1 MKPVLSTLLSA
12 LLLTALACLPAFAA
26 GNAPAQ
32 AARLNLAAP
41 VVISGTVTDVRIDY
55 GLQYPAILVNGSWI
69 KLAPVWY
76 LVDKGIE
83 ISVGDV
89 VKVTAVPCTEPDGI
103 SYYAI
108 DITLDGTTY
117 PLRTVDGTPA
127 WNVAATVRFD
137 RARYGTSSGGS
148 VVAGSVTTV
157 TGVID
162 GLVMNRGIRNPE
174 MTILLG
180 NGTRVVVKL
189 GPERYMEQND
199 FELKLQERVTA
210 RIAVEEKTRAYVA
223 LQVTNQ
229 VGQTLTFR
237 HDDGSPA
244 W

>member
-1 MKPVLSTLLSA
+1 MKQVFGTLLSA
-12 LLLTALACLPAFAA
+12 LLLTALACLPALAA

-32 AARLNLAAP
+32 TARLNSTAP
-41 VVISGTVTDVRIDY
+41 VVLSGTVTDVRVDY

-76 LVDKGIE
+76 LLDKGIE
-83 ISVGDV
+83 VAVGDTV
-89 VKVTAVPCTEPDGI
+89 SVTAVPCTEPDGV

-117 PLRTVDGTPA
+117 VLRTVDGTPA
-127 WNVAATVRFD
+127 WNAKAAMMAG
-137 RARYGTSSGGS
+137 RARYGTPAGS
-148 VVAGSVTTV
+148 PVVAGSVTTV
-157 TGVID
+157 SGVID
-162 GLVMNRGIRNPE
+162 ALVMNRGIRNPE
-174 MTILLG
+174 MTILA
-180 NGTRVVVKL
+180 NGIRVAVKL

-223 LQVTNQ
+223 LQITNQ
-229 VGQTLTFR
+229 AGQTLTFR

>member
-1 MKPVLSTLLSA
+1 MKPVLRTLLSA
-12 LLLTALACLPAFAA
+12 LLLTALACLPALAA
-26 GNAPAQ
+26 GNAPPQ
-32 AARLNLAAP
+32 PARMNAAAP
-41 VVISGTVTDVRIDY
+41 VTISGTVTDVRIDY

-76 LVDKGIE
+76 LADKGIE
-83 ISVGDV
+83 ISVGDTV
-89 VKVTAVPCTEPDGI
+89 TVTAVPCTEPDGV
-103 SYYAI
+103 SYYAL

-117 PLRTVDGTPA
+117 TLRTVDGVPA
-127 WNVAATVRFD
+127 WNAKAAMMFG
-137 RARYGTSSGGS
+137 RARYGASAGGS

-162 GLVMNRGIRNPE
+162 GLVMGRAIRNPE
-174 MTILLG
+174 MTIQLS

-210 RIAVEEKTRAYVA
+210 RIAVEQKTQAYVA